1 MTLRKNEVKKK
12 AETIILDKNGRR
24 EKRGISKLEMKDE
37 NSTTTTTKW
46 PLNIRNENE
55 YSLREKTANTSPLG
69 AVAQMLN
76 RELLKAKN
84 KPEKVIQS
92 VEIGE

>member
-1 MTLRKNEVKKK
+1 MALRKNGVKKK
-12 AETIILDKNGRR
+12 AKSIILDKNGKR
-24 EKRGISKLEMKDE
+24 EKRGIRKLEM
-37 NSTTTTTKW
+37 NSTTTTKW
-46 PLNIRNENE
+46 PLNIRNEKE
-55 YSLREKTANTSPLG
+55 YSLREKMANTSPLG

-92 VEIGE
+92 V

>member
-24 EKRGISKLEMKDE
+24 EKRGISKLEMKEE
-37 NSTTTTTKW
+37 NSTTTTKW
-46 PLNIRNENE
+46 PLNIRNGNE
-55 YSLREKTANTSPLG
+55 YSLREKMANTSPLG